1 MLNFRRNFQR
11 HLIRDGR
18 WTVKRLQLLKAFAIL
33 VALVLQTNLGGIAQ
47 AQTIE
52 TSAPYVIV
60 IDYDSNTVLLEK
72 NADKSVPPASLSKLM
87 TIEVVF
93 HAIKEGRLSLD
104 DTFHISEN
112 AWRKGGAV
120 SGGSTMFAELDSDIK
135 LSDLIQGVIVQS
147 GNDACI
153 AIAEGMAGSEEAFA
167 SMLNERAREL
177 GLTNSHF
184 ANATGLP
191 DPNHRMSMRDLV
203 KLARHMIQEYPD
215 LYRYYSQPEF
225 TWNGILQRNRNPLLR
240 EAPGA
245 DGMKTGYIKESGY
258 GLVGTTL
265 RDGQRVIVAMTGL
278 ESPRE
283 RAEEARKLID
293 WTYRSFEQI
302 ELFEA
307 GQKVGEARMFGGT
320 KRWLR
325 LVGEGPVRILL
336 PRGQREKLK
345 ARIVY
350 RGPIIAPVEEGTRVA
365 EMRVTTDVGVTLS
378 VPLYAGEN
386 IEVGQ
391 VHQRALDAVL
401 DLITR
406 WW

>member
-1 MLNFRRNFQR
+1 MLNIWPCSGGLKNAAIART
-11 HLIRDGR
+11 LA
-18 WTVKRLQLLKAFAIL
+18 RLSLAA
-33 VALVLQTNLGGIAQ
+33 VLAVFCLAAAGTELR
-47 AQTIE
+47 AQTID

-72 NADKSVPPASLSKLM
+72 DADKPVPPASLSKLM
-87 TIEVVF
+87 TMEVVF
-93 HAIKEGRLSLD
+93 HAIKEKRLTLD

-112 AWRKGGAV
+112 AWRKGGAT
-120 SGGSTMFAELDSDIK
+120 SGGSTMFAQLNSDIK

-177 GLTNSHF
+177 GLTNSSF

-191 DPNHRMSMRDLV
+191 DPNHYMSMRDLA
-203 KLARHMIQEYPD
+203 KLARHMIREYPD

-225 TWNGILQRNRNPLLR
+225 TWNNILQRNRNPLLR

-245 DGMKTGYIKESGY
+245 DGMKTGYIKDSGY

-265 RDGQRVIVAMTGL
+265 RDGQRVILAMTGL
-278 ESPRE
+278 GSVRE
-283 RAEEARKLID
+283 RASEARKMID
-293 WTYRSFEQI
+293 WAYRSFEQLQ
-302 ELFEA
+302 LFDADET
-307 GQKVGEARMFGGT
+307 VGEARVYGGE
-320 KRWLR
+320 KRWVR
-325 LVGEGPVRILL
+325 LVGDGAIKILL
-336 PRGQREKLK
+336 PRGQRQKMK

-350 RGPIIAPVEEGTRVA
+350 RGPLLAPIEEGARVA

-378 VPLYAGEN
+378 VPLYAGE
-386 IEVGQ
+386 EVSTGKI
-391 VHQRALDAVL
+391 HQRALDAVL